1 MGGKGFT
8 EYRALRTPPGAKADF
23 FGDVLHAP
31 AQKLGECGAAPVVGI
46 DGAGEHLGE
55 WGMLWGIS
63 GIGAAGDG
71 QLQGPM
77 KARPGRIDPPGVG
90 CQ

>member
-23 FGDVLHAP
+23 FGDLPHAP
-31 AQKLGECGAAPVVGI
+31 AQKFGEYGAASVVGI
-46 DGAGEHLGE
+46 DGGGEHLGE
-55 WGMLWGIS
+55 GRMIEGIP
-63 GIGAAGDG
+63 GIGVPGDG

-77 KARPGRIDPPGVG
+77 KARPGRIDAPGVG
-90 CQ
+90 CG